1 MDQNKSLEY
10 DIDQFKMI
18 NAQLENMDKNIDQE
32 DQTIIL
38 LNSLPETFSELKI
51 IIKYVREDL
60 SFDFVVASLRSW
72 ENEHQKLKKSSNSR
86 DRKFVRGIS
95 YKIDSNNKDKS
106 HSRSKSRNIKNI
118 KFVCCPVEGHIKR
131 DYPMRNRQGSEKK
144 GKIML

>member
-118 KFVCCPVEGHIKR
+118 KFVWCHVEGHIKR